1 MLRTLWVCWRP
12 LLGLSL
18 MMWISTGICPVSL
31 HFLTFRSM
39 SIPLEH
45 SELLCICGSV
55 CLLVSDSVNVGY
67 LFLLVSLAK
76 RLPIL
81 FFQRALILCVVW
93 SYLIHFCPTFIFFPG
108 IYWIWVW
115 FVLFPNFWVSSLS
128 HLFVFVLDFQCRR
141 WELEMAPF

>member
-1 MLRTLWVCWRP
+1 
-12 LLGLSL
+12 
-18 MMWISTGICPVSL
+18 
-31 HFLTFRSM
+31 M

-45 SELLCICGSV
+45 SELLCICGTV

-93 SYLIHFCPTFIFFPG
+93 SYLIHFCPTFIFSWHLLDLGLVCSFPK
-108 IYWIWVW
+108 
-115 FVLFPNFWVSSLS
+115 FLS
-128 HLFVFVLDFQCRR
+128 FIIKSFICVCSGFS
-141 WELEMAPF
+141 M